1 MGVRSKI
8 AATPDEIDAVFRVQ
22 HAVFVE
28 EEGYMLK
35 RPDRRLF
42 DRFDTLPAEDE

>member
-1 MGVRSKI
+1 M
-8 AATPDEIDAVFRVQ
+8 DAIFRVQ

-35 RPDRRLF
+35 RHDRRLF
-42 DRFDTLPAEDE
+42 DRFDTLPAEDEKRTVSCVSWR